1 MAISPA
7 HSEAARRNGAIA
19 SGPVTAEG
27 KFRSSQNA
35 AKHRLFGSTTLL
47 SPEDQI
53 AFDDLAAAF
62 LAEFQPETPIEER
75 YVREMIDAEWRLQ
88 RVRAH
93 SACLQETRMRKIAE
107 TPTIDDAAEAFR
119 QLAIEGPS
127 RRSSLVTK
135 LNSAASSI
143 NPLKCSS
150 IFAFA
155 PVQTLIKSGMPW
167 CASRSGSLTT
177 TSMRQYPARPAAK
190 PEPAP
195 DPQTAT
201 SKVLN
206 LPMPNPPPATS
217 RHAPRRL
224 ATLPVQIYQTNPAA
238 SPPARAA
245 SPISSRDEDPELGGF
260 SNRGHL
266 RLE

>member
-62 LAEFQPETPIEER
+62 LAEFQPETPIEDR

-119 QLAIEGPS
+119 QLATEGPS
-127 RRSSLVTK
+127 LSLLARYETQFRRQFDKSFEMLLDFRLRARTDPDKIRNAMVREQVRF
-135 LNSAASSI
+135 I
-143 NPLKCSS
+143 NDYVN
-150 IFAFA
+150 A
-155 PVQTLIKSGMPW
+155 PIPGQ
-167 CASRSGSLTT
+167 AGSEAGAGAG
-177 TSMRQYPARPAAK
+177 PANCDQQGPEPPDAEPPAAH
-190 PEPAP
+190 
-195 DPQTAT
+195 Q
-201 SKVLN
+201 
-206 LPMPNPPPATS
+206 
-217 RHAPRRL
+217 
-224 ATLPVQIYQTNPAA
+224 Q
-238 SPPARAA
+238 ARAA
-245 SPISSRDEDPELGGF
+245 AAGNSPGANLPNEPSSQPAGTRRF
-260 SNRGHL
+260 TNIFKRRGSGAR
-266 RLE
+266 RLFEPGTPSA